1 MRLLALFLLAA
12 GLQAAEAPRLNDDF
26 VSADHPVR
34 RAQRG
39 PWQFA
44 EGVATCTQDDA
55 LYKKFKDHGP
65 ILFYDFAHQDAVVRF
80 AYRAD
85 PAVKTVVFTAN
96 GADGHVFRFVTSAR
110 GTSVR
115 AFPPGATQKS
125 IAVGQAGP
133 ALKTGTWV
141 PVEVRLQ
148 GAKATVHIGS
158 DFVQTFEHPS
168 FARAKTNLS
177 LGFSF
182 GTLAVRDWVAEGM
195 RGKE

>member
-1 MRLLALFLLAA
+1 MRLLALLLLIAA
-12 GLQAAEAPRLNDDF
+12 GLQAADTPRLTDTF
-26 VSADHPVR
+26 ASADHPVR

-39 PWQFA
+39 PWQFVD
-44 EGVATCTQDDA
+44 GVGSCTQDDA

-115 AFPPGATQKS
+115 AFPPDEADHKS
-125 IAVGQAGP
+125 IAVGKPGP
-133 ALKTGTWV
+133 ALKAGDWV

-148 GAKATVHIGS
+148 GAKATVRIGS

-168 FARAKTNLS
+168 FARPKTNLS

-182 GTLAVRDWVAEGM
+182 GTLSVRDWVAEA
-195 RGKE
+195 GKE

>member
-1 MRLLALFLLAA
+1 MRLLALLLLAV
-12 GLQAAEAPRLNDDF
+12 AALHASDGPRLSDAF
-26 VSADHPVR
+26 VSADHPLR

-39 PWQFA
+39 PWLFA
-44 EGVATCTQDDA
+44 DGVASCTQDDA

-80 AYRAD
+80 SYRAD

-96 GADGHVFRFVTSAR
+96 GADGHVFRYVTSAR

-115 AFPPGATQKS
+115 AFPPNDAAHKS
-125 IAVGQAGP
+125 IAVGQPGP
-133 ALKTGTWV
+133 ALKAGEWV

-148 GAKATVHIGS
+148 GAKATVRIGT

-182 GTLAVRDWVAEGM
+182 GTLAVRDWAVEKG
-195 RGKE
+195 

>member
-1 MRLLALFLLAA
+1 MRLLPLILMAA
-12 GLQAAEAPRLNDDF
+12 VGLHAADAPRLSDDF
-26 VSADHPVR
+26 ASAEHPVR

-39 PWQFA
+39 PWQFVD
-44 EGVATCTQDDA
+44 GVGSCTQDDA

-65 ILFYDFAHQDAVVRF
+65 ILFYDFAHQNAVVRF

-85 PAVKTVVFTAN
+85 PAVKTVVFTTN
-96 GADGHVFRFVTSAR
+96 GADGHVFRFVISAR

-115 AFPPGATQKS
+115 AFPPDEADHKS
-125 IAVGQAGP
+125 ITVGKPGP
-133 ALKTGTWV
+133 ALKAGDWV

-148 GAKATVHIGS
+148 GSKATVRLGS

-182 GTLAVRDWVAEGM
+182 GTLAVREWVAE
-195 RGKE
+195 KE

>member
-1 MRLLALFLLAA
+1 MRSCVLLLLAVA
-12 GLQAAEAPRLNDDF
+12 GLHAAEAPRLSDAF
-26 VSADHPVR
+26 ASADHPVR

-44 EGVATCTQDDA
+44 DGVATCTQDDA
-55 LYKKFKDHGP
+55 LYRKFKDHGP

-85 PAVKTVVFTAN
+85 PSVKTVVFTAN

-115 AFPPGATQKS
+115 AFPTDEATHKS
-125 IAVGQAGP
+125 VAVGQPGP
-133 ALKTGTWV
+133 ALKAGVWV

-148 GAKATVHIGS
+148 GTRVTLRIGP

-182 GTLAVRDWVAEGM
+182 GTLAVRDWGAEGM
-195 RGKE
+195 KK

>member
-1 MRLLALFLLAA
+1 MRLLALLLLAVVA
-12 GLQAAEAPRLNDDF
+12 LQAADGPRLSDDF
-26 VSADHPVR
+26 ASAEHPVR

-44 EGVATCTQDDA
+44 DGIATCTQDDA

-85 PAVKTVVFTAN
+85 PAVKTVVLTAN

-115 AFPPGATQKS
+115 AFPPAAADSKS
-125 IAVGQAGP
+125 IAVGQPGPVLKAGE
-133 ALKTGTWV
+133 WV

-148 GAKATVHIGS
+148 GAKATVRMGT

-182 GTLAVRDWVAEGM
+182 GTLAVRDWRVE
-195 RGKE
+195 KE